1 MENDLAF
8 PQKVKHKIIMCVC
21 SVAQPC
27 LTFCNPTDCSPPGSS
42 VHGIFQA
49 STLEQVAIAFSRVSA
64 QPRDPTCISFFL
76 INLFLIGGYLLY
88 NNVLVSTIHQH
99 ESAIGIHMSPS
110 WTSSHLPPHPTP
122 LGCHRAP
129 VRAPWVIQQILTG
142 CLFYTQ

>member
-49 STLEQVAIAFSRVSA
+49 SILEQVAIAFSRVSA

-110 WTSSHLPPHPTP
+110 
-122 LGCHRAP
+122 
-129 VRAPWVIQQILTG
+129 
-142 CLFYTQ
+142 

>member
-49 STLEQVAIAFSRVSA
+49 SILEQVAIAFSRVSA
-64 QPRDPTCISFFL
+64 QPREQ
-76 INLFLIGGYLLY
+76 NQY
-88 NNVLVSTIHQH
+88 NIVKLKEIKIKNK
-99 ESAIGIHMSPS
+99 
-110 WTSSHLPPHPTP
+110 
-122 LGCHRAP
+122 
-129 VRAPWVIQQILTG
+129 
-142 CLFYTQ
+142 